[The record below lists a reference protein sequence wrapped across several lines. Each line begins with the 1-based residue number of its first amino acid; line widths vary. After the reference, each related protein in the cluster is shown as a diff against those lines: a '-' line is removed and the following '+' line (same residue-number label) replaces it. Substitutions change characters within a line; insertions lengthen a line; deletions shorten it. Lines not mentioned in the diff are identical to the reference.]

1 MKLSEMNQKIRDS
14 KLAQDRKDLLS
25 ELAWLL
31 VNKSKIENIVL
42 NREDEVPADVIEI
55 LKANVNQIRI
65 DALYQEL
72 SMKELEVLH

>member
-72 SMKELEVLH
+72 SMKELDVLH

>member
-25 ELAWLL
+25 EFAWLL

>member
-1 MKLSEMNQKIRDS
+1 MKLSEINQKIRDS

>member
-1 MKLSEMNQKIRDS
+1 MKLSEMNKKIRDS
-14 KLAQDRKDLLS
+14 KIAEDRKVLLS

-31 VNKSKIENIVL
+31 VNKSKIEDVIY

-65 DALYQEL
+65 DALHQEL

>member
-1 MKLSEMNQKIRDS
+1 MNKKIRDS
-14 KLAQDRKDLLS
+14 KIAEDRKDLLS

-31 VNKSKIENIVL
+31 VNKSKIEDVIY

-65 DALYQEL
+65 DALHQEL